1 MRQKVEISVT
11 EVNRS
16 SSEGRSHRRIVLDI
30 LKRATVVEVKWV
42 ACLIQDSVNCKGFV
56 SVNFL

>member
-1 MRQKVEISVT
+1 VPD
-11 EVNRS
+11 
-16 SSEGRSHRRIVLDI
+16 VLE
-30 LKRATVVEVKWV
+30 RATAVEVKWV

>member
-1 MRQKVEISVT
+1 VPD
-11 EVNRS
+11 
-16 SSEGRSHRRIVLDI
+16 VL
-30 LKRATVVEVKWV
+30 KMATVVEVKWV

>member
-16 SSEGRSHRRIVLDI
+16 SSEGRSHRRIVPDI